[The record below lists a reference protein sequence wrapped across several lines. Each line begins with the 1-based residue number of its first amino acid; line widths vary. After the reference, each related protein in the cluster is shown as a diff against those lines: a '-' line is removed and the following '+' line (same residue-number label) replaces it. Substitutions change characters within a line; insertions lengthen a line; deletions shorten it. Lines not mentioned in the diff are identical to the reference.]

1 MGCCRLGS
9 SATPA
14 VNPPSLLPDID
25 RAIFAS
31 AFVSSLRKA
40 DLPVSIHSGERYAAA
55 LTAARPTRRTQLY
68 WVSRVCLVHDVQHIE
83 TFNQVFDMVFEG
95 GALPTGRAVRK
106 SGTHQDPSFPSAEQ
120 RRRAARNQQAEAS
133 GGVPWSQAPSASPDD
148 DQSDEAN
155 EMILPEL
162 LPAELA
168 LIADQPFDLLSD
180 DELAAI
186 GAWLE
191 QAAIMWPRKPVRRL
205 KRSNSS
211 GRLDRRRTLS
221 AARRTGGDPVQLMWN
236 AHRRRARRVVML
248 ADVSGSMQTFVRPY
262 MHVLRAL
269 STHVDAEVFAFSTTI
284 TRITPAL
291 RRADPVEA
299 VAAASELVD
308 DRFSGTKIATSL
320 QTLMSH
326 SSWSTLLRGSVVLVA
341 SDGWDTDSTDD
352 MDRRMQRLARM
363 AHRVIWVNP
372 RAAADGFEPL
382 VGGMAAALPHCD
394 VMLSGHSLRSMRE
407 VLLAIGS

>member
-1 MGCCRLGS
+1 VKR
-9 SATPA
+9 A
-14 VNPPSLLPDID
+14 SLLPDID
-25 RAIFAS
+25 RAIFAA
-31 AFVSSLRKA
+31 AFVDSLRKA
-40 DLPVSIHSGERYAAA
+40 ELPVSIHSGERYAAA
-55 LTAARPTRRTQLY
+55 LAATNPTRRTQLY
-68 WVSRVCLVHDVQHIE
+68 WVSRVCLVHDARHLD
-83 TFNQVFDMVFEG
+83 TFDRVFELVFEG
-95 GALPTGRAVRK
+95 GALPTGRNARK
-106 SGTHQDPSFPSAEQ
+106 SNKHQEPAFPAAEQ
-120 RRRAARNQQAEAS
+120 HRRTARNQQADAG
-133 GGVPWSQAPSASPDD
+133 GGVPWSQAPSASPEH
-148 DQSDEAN
+148 DEPAGDN
-155 EMILPEL
+155 EMVLPEL

-168 LIADQPFDLLSD
+168 EIADQPFDVLSE
-180 DELAAI
+180 DELTTI
-186 GAWLE
+186 GEWLE
-191 QAAIMWPRKPVRRL
+191 QAVIAWPRKPVRRL
-205 KRSNSS
+205 KRSNGP

-236 AHRRRARRVVML
+236 DHRRRTRRVVML

-269 STHVDAEVFAFSTTI
+269 ATHVDAEAFAFSTTI

-291 RRADPVEA
+291 RRSDPVDA

-326 SSWSTLLRGSVVLVA
+326 PSWSTLMRGSVVLIA
-341 SDGWDTDSTDD
+341 SDGWDTDSAED
-352 MDRRMQRLARM
+352 MDRRMQRLSRM

-407 VLLAIGS
+407 VLLAIGVRD